1 MHDQCVVNVKPDG
14 SDSKFQKLTGHVNTP
29 QI

>member
-1 MHDQCVVNVKPDG
+1 MHDQRVVNVKPDG

>member
-29 QI
+29 PI